1 MSIPACAHIG
11 PLPEPFTLPMPGG
24 IELERIN
31 LMEVIQPALAPLM
44 PVFELVD
51 TVVAVFK
58 CIQAIPAALGPP
70 PDPTK
75 LGSAVPELAEK
86 VDKLLRLLPQVSVPI
101 MVVRLVDLVIDTLT
115 TARDQLAQLELQET
129 RIAATVD
136 RAAQLRDGGLLAIA
150 ECARGNLNQEAANV
164 GKQLASL
171 GRLIGTINLL
181 MGLIGGPTVPPLG
194 ETTANPLQEL
204 VPVLEEMLHA
214 LRAVRA
220 QVPLP

>member
-1 MSIPACAHIG
+1 VSLPLCAHI
-11 PLPEPFTLPMPGG
+11 PTLPDPFVLPLPGG

-31 LMEVIQPALAPLM
+31 LMEIVQPALAPLV
-44 PVFELVD
+44 PLFELVD

-86 VDKLLRLLPQVSVPI
+86 IDKLLRLLPQVSVPI
-101 MVVRLVDLVIDTLT
+101 MVVRLIDLVIDTLT
-115 TARDQLAQLELQET
+115 TARDQLAQLELQEA
-129 RIAATVD
+129 RIATTLD
-136 RAAQLRDGGLLAIA
+136 RAAQLGDGGLLAIA

-181 MGLIGGPTVPPLG
+181 MGLIGGPTVPPHG
-194 ETTANPLQEL
+194 VATANPLHEL
-204 VPVLEEMLHA
+204 VPVLDDMLHA
-214 LRAVRA
+214 LHAVRA

>member
-31 LMEVIQPALAPLM
+31 LLEIIQPALAPLM
-44 PVFELVD
+44 PVFEIVD

-58 CIQAIPAALGPP
+58 CIKAIPEALGPP

-101 MVVRLVDLVIDTLT
+101 MVVRLIDLVIDTLT
-115 TARDQLAQLELQET
+115 TARGQLAQLELQEV
-129 RIAATVD
+129 RIATTVD
-136 RAAQLRDGGLLAIA
+136 RATQLGDGGLLAIA
-150 ECARGNLNQEAANV
+150 ACARGNVHQEAANV

-181 MGLIGGPTVPPLG
+181 MGLIGGPSVPPLG
-194 ETTANPLQEL
+194 GASENPLQEL
-204 VPVLEEMLHA
+204 VPLLDEMLHT
-214 LRAVRA
+214 LRAVRS

>member
-1 MSIPACAHIG
+1 MSLPVCAHIPSLPDPFVL
-11 PLPEPFTLPMPGG
+11 PLPGG

-31 LMEVIQPALAPLM
+31 LMEIIQPALAPLV
-44 PVFELVD
+44 PVFEIVD

-58 CIQAIPAALGPP
+58 CIKAIPEALGPP
-70 PDPTK
+70 PDPTV

-86 VDKLLRLLPQVSVPI
+86 VDKLLRLIPQVSVPI
-101 MVVRLVDLVIDTLT
+101 MVVRLVDLLIDTLT
-115 TARDQLAQLELQET
+115 AARDQLAQLEAQEA
-129 RIAATVD
+129 RIATTVD
-136 RAAQLRDGGLLAIA
+136 RAAQLGDAGLMAIA
-150 ECARGNLNQEAANV
+150 ECARGNVQQEAANV

-181 MGLIGGPTVPPLG
+181 MGMIGGPTCPPIG
-194 ETTANPLQEL
+194 GAVGNPLRDL
-204 VPVLEEMLHA
+204 VPVLDEMLHT

>member
-1 MSIPACAHIG
+1 MSLPVCAHI
-11 PLPEPFTLPMPGG
+11 PTLPNPFVLPMPGG

-31 LMEVIQPALAPLM
+31 LLEIIQPALAPLM
-44 PVFELVD
+44 PVFEIVD

-58 CIQAIPAALGPP
+58 CIKAIPEALGPP

-86 VDKLLRLLPQVSVPI
+86 VDKLLRLVPQVSVPI
-101 MVVRLVDLVIDTLT
+101 MVVGLLDLVIDTLT
-115 TARDQLAQLELQET
+115 TARGQLDQLVVQEA
-129 RIAATVD
+129 RIATTVD
-136 RAAQLRDGGLLAIA
+136 RATQLGDGGLLAIA
-150 ECARGNLNQEAANV
+150 ECARGNVGQEAANV

-181 MGLIGGPTVPPLG
+181 MGLIGGPTVPALG
-194 ETTANPLQEL
+194 GATDNPLQDL
-204 VPVLEEMLHA
+204 VPVLDEMLHV

-220 QVPLP
+220 AVPLP

>member
-1 MSIPACAHIG
+1 MSLPVCAHI
-11 PLPEPFTLPMPGG
+11 PSLPEPFVLPLPGG
-24 IELERIN
+24 IEMERVN
-31 LMEVIQPALAPLM
+31 LMDIVQPALAPLV
-44 PVFELVD
+44 PVFEIVD

-58 CIQAIPAALGPP
+58 CIKAIPDALGPP

-101 MVVRLVDLVIDTLT
+101 MVVRLLDLAIETLT
-115 TARDQLAQLELQET
+115 GARNQFAQLQLQEQ
-129 RIAATVD
+129 RVATTVN
-136 RAAQLRDGGLLAIA
+136 RASQLGDGGLLAIA
-150 ECARGNLNQEAANV
+150 ECARANVQQEAANV

-171 GRLIGTINLL
+171 GRVMGTINLL

-194 ETTANPLQEL
+194 GADGGSLDEL
-204 VPVLEEMLHA
+204 VHAIDTSLQILHT
-214 LRAVRA
+214 VRA